1 MELDIQ
7 YSDIF
12 PSVLRVSQLEYMKSK
27 SKLI

>member
-12 PSVLRVSQLEYMKSK
+12 LVLRVSQLEYMKSK

>member
-12 PSVLRVSQLEYMKSK
+12 PVLRVSQLEYMKSK